1 MERTKRE
8 KKLADT
14 SFFLKNHIKSHNI
27 LQKEIN
33 MDTTKWK
40 SVLVPIDVYDN
51 IKKSAKKEGRT
62 IGGQLRYIYS
72 QYKSEDQKRVEEF
85 VDAHLKRTTQ

>member
-1 MERTKRE
+1 
-8 KKLADT
+8 
-14 SFFLKNHIKSHNI
+14 
-27 LQKEIN
+27 

-85 VDAHLKRTTQ
+85 VDAH